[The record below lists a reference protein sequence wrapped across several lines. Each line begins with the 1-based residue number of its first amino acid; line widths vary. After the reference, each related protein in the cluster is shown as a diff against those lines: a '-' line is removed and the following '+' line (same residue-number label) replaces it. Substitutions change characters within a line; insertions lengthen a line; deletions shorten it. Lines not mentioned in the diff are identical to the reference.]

1 MITFLCSFKDY
12 VDPSNHFKDQT
23 IFQRFQRNIF
33 ALDLFASAIVLH
45 LYIDLEA
52 QKDTAKLDWIPAS

>member
-23 IFQRFQRNIF
+23 IFQRFQRNIL
-33 ALDLFASAIVLH
+33 ALDLFLIAIVLH
-45 LYIDLEA
+45 PFMDLGA
-52 QKDTAKLDWIPAS
+52 QKDTAKLD